1 MDVAV
6 GAASWLLGKVVTQL
20 SDGMVAAY
28 VSSTE
33 LGLNMEQIKTDLAYT
48 QGLLDAAEER
58 DVRNN
63 HGLRVLLEILTKQA
77 DEAEDV
83 LDELQYFII
92 QDQIDGTHEA
102 TPMVDDGLRGQVL
115 IHGRHALHHTTGNW
129 LSCFCCSSARDDAD
143 DPHDIPKSH
152 SDVPDHVS
160 KLTFNRVDMSNKIK
174 LVIEGIHAS
183 CTPVSNLLKIIHPAV
198 GRALPPKRPPTSSTI
213 TQDKLYGRENIF
225 NQTLD
230 AMTNF
235 TIHSRT
241 LSVIPIVG
249 PGGIGKTTFAQ
260 YLYNDKTI
268 EAHFSIKVWVC
279 VSTHFDV
286 VKLTQ
291 EILKCIYHAENEG
304 SRRVDELSN
313 LDQLQITIAQR
324 LKSKRFLLVLD
335 DMWKCGSEAEWG
347 SLLAPFSKGDAKGSM
362 VLVTTRFPSIAQMV
376 KTTKPIEL
384 QGLGDS
390 EFFTF
395 FEECIFGH
403 DKPEYYED
411 NIIDIARKI
420 SKKLK
425 GFPLAAKSVGRLL
438 KYRISQER
446 WIEILERNE
455 WQHQTNNDDIMPAL
469 QISYDYLPFYLKR
482 CFSYCALY
490 PEDYHFNNIEISHF
504 WEALGII
511 DSGSH
516 KNRAEDIGL
525 KYLDELE
532 GNGFLVK
539 KVDDRTGRQYYVM
552 HDLLHEL
559 AQNISSQECINISSY
574 SFRSDN
580 IPWSI
585 RHVSITLQDNYEDS
599 FEREMEN
606 LKRKIDIG
614 NLRTLM
620 LFGEGNASMLILFKD
635 LLKETKRLRVLFMH
649 ANSLQSFPHNFS
661 KLIHLRYLKLEIPY
675 DVELSLPN
683 AVSRFYHLKFLD
695 LGYSKCILP
704 KDINHL
710 VNLCLLNARKE
721 LCSNIP
727 GIGKMKYLQRL
738 EEYHV
743 KKRDIGFE
751 LSELGDLTDLEGELK
766 IFNLEKVATREE
778 ANKAKLMSK
787 RNMKKL
793 ELAWGMVQRTTRSD
807 VLEGLQPPSNLKALV
822 IKNPGGSIGPSWL
835 CGNICVNYLKSL
847 HIEGVSWGI
856 LAPFGQLM
864 QLEELTLNNIPS
876 TRRFEP
882 NFGGVTQQSFS
893 HLKKV
898 EFVDMPELVEW
909 VGGAHCHLFSKIT
922 SIRCENC
929 PNLSMLLVPSSRFS
943 VSYAQDINTRWF
955 PNLCSLEIENCPKL
969 SLPPIPHTS
978 MLTCVIVSE
987 RKTDLLRLQEN
998 KLISHGYRGALVF
1011 DNLDKVED
1019 MSIEEMPHVSL
1030 TDLQKLSSLTR
1041 LAVKGCESMLF
1052 SEVEE
1057 GVIFPSVQ
1065 QLEISDCRLTRN
1077 SLTKLLNRFPAL
1089 TEFHLIFS
1097 SFEVGEEAVLQL
1109 PSSNLLSYVR
1119 IWCCKNLVL
1128 PVADGGGLHD
1138 LSSLQEVEIRGCGK
1152 MFDRCSM
1159 VEAGARSNKFFPAS
1173 LRELNISDEL
1183 SIQSMA
1189 LLTNLTSLTHLTL
1202 INCDNLTVHGF
1213 DPLITCSLKELVVY
1227 KKADDEIHL
1236 YSLADDLFLEVATR
1250 MTKVIPAGGS
1260 YFQQL
1265 EKLEVDSISAV
1276 LVSPIC
1282 SLLAANLRELRFRY
1296 DLWMESFTEEQEE
1309 ALQLLTSLQCLKFRK
1324 CLRLQSLPEGLHC
1337 LYSLYKLNIAGCPEI
1352 MSLPKDG
1359 FPVSL
1364 ERLRIRDC
1372 SIDLMVQVK
1381 ELEAS
1386 NPDLHIRLH

>member
-1 MDVAV
+1 NLKSETYTSSTKHSNPINPSCIWHHLSRSAGGGDPSMDVAV

-28 VSSTE
+28 VASTE

-241 LSVIPIVG
+241 LSVIP
-249 PGGIGKTTFAQ
+249 A
-260 YLYNDKTI
+260 N
-268 EAHFSIKVWVC
+268 
-279 VSTHFDV
+279 
-286 VKLTQ
+286 
-291 EILKCIYHAENEG
+291 
-304 SRRVDELSN
+304 R
-313 LDQLQITIAQR
+313 
-324 LKSKRFLLVLD
+324 
-335 DMWKCGSEAEWG
+335 
-347 SLLAPFSKGDAKGSM
+347 
-362 VLVTTRFPSIAQMV
+362 
-376 KTTKPIEL
+376 L

-455 WQHQTNNDDIMPAL
+455 WQHQRNDDDIMPAL

-574 SFRSDN
+574 DFRSDN

-606 LKRKIDIG
+606 FKRKIDIG

-620 LFGEGNASMLILFKD
+620 LFGEGNASMLILIKD

-727 GIGKMKYLQRL
+727 GIGKMKYLQRS

-751 LSELGDLTDLEGELK
+751 LSELGDLTDLGGELK

-787 RNMKKL
+787 RNMEKL
-793 ELAWGMVQRTTRSD
+793 VLAWGMVQRTTRSD

-856 LAPFGQLM
+856 LPPFGQLM

-876 TRRFEP
+876 TRRFGP
-882 NFGGVTQQSFS
+882 NFGGVTQKSFS

-898 EFVDMPELVEW
+898 EFVNMPELVEW

-929 PNLSMLLVPSSRFS
+929 PNLSMLLVPS
-943 VSYAQDINTRWF
+943 YAQDINTIWF

-987 RKTDLLRLQEN
+987 HKRDLL
-998 KLISHGYRGALVF
+998 
-1011 DNLDKVED
+1011 
-1019 MSIEEMPHVSL
+1019 
-1030 TDLQKLSSLTR
+1030 
-1041 LAVKGCESMLF
+1041 
-1052 SEVEE
+1052 
-1057 GVIFPSVQ
+1057 
-1065 QLEISDCRLTRN
+1065 
-1077 SLTKLLNRFPAL
+1077 
-1089 TEFHLIFS
+1089 FS
-1097 SFEVGEEAVLQL
+1097 SKKKERFVV
-1109 PSSNLLSYVR
+1109 SSR
-1119 IWCCKNLVL
+1119 KQ
-1128 PVADGGGLHD
+1128 ADLTWIQRCFGL
-1138 LSSLQEVEIRGCGK
+1138 
-1152 MFDRCSM
+1152 
-1159 VEAGARSNKFFPAS
+1159 
-1173 LRELNISDEL
+1173 
-1183 SIQSMA
+1183 
-1189 LLTNLTSLTHLTL
+1189 
-1202 INCDNLTVHGF
+1202 
-1213 DPLITCSLKELVVY
+1213 
-1227 KKADDEIHL
+1227 
-1236 YSLADDLFLEVATR
+1236 
-1250 MTKVIPAGGS
+1250 
-1260 YFQQL
+1260 
-1265 EKLEVDSISAV
+1265 
-1276 LVSPIC
+1276 
-1282 SLLAANLRELRFRY
+1282 
-1296 DLWMESFTEEQEE
+1296 
-1309 ALQLLTSLQCLKFRK
+1309 
-1324 CLRLQSLPEGLHC
+1324 
-1337 LYSLYKLNIAGCPEI
+1337 
-1352 MSLPKDG
+1352 
-1359 FPVSL
+1359 
-1364 ERLRIRDC
+1364 
-1372 SIDLMVQVK
+1372 
-1381 ELEAS
+1381 
-1386 NPDLHIRLH
+1386 

>member
-28 VSSTE
+28 VASTE

-324 LKSKRFLLVLD
+324 LKSNRFLLVLD

-347 SLLAPFSKGDAKGSM
+347 SLLAPFSKGDAK
-362 VLVTTRFPSIAQMV
+362 
-376 KTTKPIEL
+376 
-384 QGLGDS
+384 
-390 EFFTF
+390 
-395 FEECIFGH
+395 ECIFGH

-455 WQHQTNNDDIMPAL
+455 WQHQRNDDDIMPAL

-574 SFRSDN
+574 DFRSDN

-606 LKRKIDIG
+606 FKRKIDIG

-620 LFGEGNASMLILFKD
+620 LFGEGNASMLILIKD

-727 GIGKMKYLQRL
+727 GIGKMKYLQRS

-751 LSELGDLTDLEGELK
+751 LSELGDLTDLGGELK

-787 RNMKKL
+787 RNMEKL
-793 ELAWGMVQRTTRSD
+793 VLAWGMVQRTTRSD

-856 LAPFGQLM
+856 LPPFGQLM

-876 TRRFEP
+876 TRRFGP
-882 NFGGVTQQSFS
+882 NFGGVTQKSFS

-898 EFVDMPELVEW
+898 EFVNMPELVEW

-922 SIRCENC
+922 SI
-929 PNLSMLLVPSSRFS
+929 
-943 VSYAQDINTRWF
+943 
-955 PNLCSLEIENCPKL
+955 
-969 SLPPIPHTS
+969 
-978 MLTCVIVSE
+978 
-987 RKTDLLRLQEN
+987 
-998 KLISHGYRGALVF
+998 RGALVF

-1089 TEFHLIFS
+1089 TEFHLKFS

-1109 PSSNLLSYVR
+1109 PSSNLLSYVK

-1236 YSLADDLFLEVATR
+1236 YSVADDLFLEVATR

-1337 LYSLYKLNIAGCPEI
+1337 LYSLYKLNINGCPGI

-1359 FPVSL
+1359 FPASL

-1386 NPDLHIRLH
+1386 NLDLHIRLR